1 MIKKIEAEFGSYKVS
16 LEYGRMAKQ
25 AHGAIVGQ
33 YGDTVVL
40 ATAVTSDEAKE
51 GIDFLPLTVDY
62 QEKAYAAGKIPGGFF
77 KREGRPSEKEIL
89 VSRLIDRPI
98 RPLFPDNFFN
108 DTQVIAS
115 VLSADQTNSSDF
127 LGIICASAALTISD
141 IPFNGPI
148 GAVKI
153 GRIEGEFVINPT
165 FTEIERSDLNLI
177 VAGTRDAV
185 MMVEGGA
192 NELPEDVV
200 LEAIGLAHREI
211 QKVIDIQL
219 ELKALVGKK
228 KKEIQPLSINKELE
242 EKIKEMSLGRIREA
256 ILIPNKASRQEHLDK
271 ILDDLHIHLK
281 KDEEDITK
289 EITVIFHEIERNE
302 VRRMILDKNKR
313 ADGRGYK
320 DIRPITSEVG
330 VLPRTH
336 GSAIFTRGETQSLS
350 VATLGTALDE
360 QRIDALEGESKKTF
374 MLHYNFPPFSVGEVK
389 GLRGPGRRE
398 IGHGALAEKALKA
411 VIPSKDKFPY
421 TLRVVSDILES
432 NGSSSMATVCAG
444 TLSLM
449 DAGVPIKAPVAGIAM
464 GLIKEDDK
472 IAILSDILG
481 LEDHLGDMDFKV
493 AGTRNGV
500 TAIQMDIK
508 IAGITKELMALA
520 VEQAREGRLFILDK
534 MLETIAE
541 PRTTLSAHAPRIIT
555 IKVKQDKVRE
565 VIGPGG
571 KVIRSIVEKTG
582 VKIDIDDSGVISIA
596 STDEDASKAAIEM
609 INQITAE
616 AEIGKIYLGKV
627 RRIVDFGAFVE
638 IIPNTDGLVHI
649 SQLAEHRVKN
659 VTDEVSEGDEIL
671 VKVIEIDK
679 QGKIRLSRKD
689 ALKEAAEKGEIT
701 EKRAVK
707 K

>member
-1 MIKKIEAEFGSYKVS
+1 M
-16 LEYGRMAKQ
+16 
-25 AHGAIVGQ
+25 
-33 YGDTVVL
+33 
-40 ATAVTSDEAKE
+40 
-51 GIDFLPLTVDY
+51 
-62 QEKAYAAGKIPGGFF
+62 EK
-77 KREGRPSEKEIL
+77 
-89 VSRLIDRPI
+89 
-98 RPLFPDNFFN
+98 
-108 DTQVIAS
+108 
-115 VLSADQTNSSDF
+115 
-127 LGIICASAALTISD
+127 
-141 IPFNGPI
+141 
-148 GAVKI
+148 
-153 GRIEGEFVINPT
+153 
-165 FTEIERSDLNLI
+165 SDLNLI

-192 NELPEDVV
+192 IELPEDVV

-228 KKEIQPLSINKELE
+228 KMEIQPLSINKELE

-256 ILIPNKASRQEHLDK
+256 ILIQGKASRQEHLDK

-281 KDEEDITK
+281 KDKEDITK

-350 VATLGTALDE
+350 VATLGTSLDE

-444 TLSLM
+444 TLALM

-472 IAILSDILG
+472 VAILSDILG

-534 MLETIAE
+534 MLETMAE
-541 PRTTLSAHAPRIIT
+541 PRSTLSAHAPRIVT
-555 IKVKQDKVRE
+555 MKVKQDKVRE

-596 STDEDASKAAIEM
+596 STDGEAAKAAIEM

-679 QGKIRLSRKD
+679 QGKDQAQQKRRL
-689 ALKEAAEKGEIT
+689 KGSG
-701 EKRAVK
+701 
-707 K
+707 

>member
-1 MIKKIEAEFGSYKVS
+1 M
-16 LEYGRMAKQ
+16 
-25 AHGAIVGQ
+25 
-33 YGDTVVL
+33 
-40 ATAVTSDEAKE
+40 
-51 GIDFLPLTVDY
+51 
-62 QEKAYAAGKIPGGFF
+62 
-77 KREGRPSEKEIL
+77 
-89 VSRLIDRPI
+89 
-98 RPLFPDNFFN
+98 
-108 DTQVIAS
+108 
-115 VLSADQTNSSDF
+115 
-127 LGIICASAALTISD
+127 
-141 IPFNGPI
+141 
-148 GAVKI
+148 
-153 GRIEGEFVINPT
+153 
-165 FTEIERSDLNLI
+165 NLI

-508 IAGITKELMALA
+508 IAGITKE
-520 VEQAREGRLFILDK
+520 
-534 MLETIAE
+534 
-541 PRTTLSAHAPRIIT
+541 
-555 IKVKQDKVRE
+555 
-565 VIGPGG
+565 
-571 KVIRSIVEKTG
+571 
-582 VKIDIDDSGVISIA
+582 
-596 STDEDASKAAIEM
+596 
-609 INQITAE
+609 
-616 AEIGKIYLGKV
+616 
-627 RRIVDFGAFVE
+627 
-638 IIPNTDGLVHI
+638 
-649 SQLAEHRVKN
+649 
-659 VTDEVSEGDEIL
+659 
-671 VKVIEIDK
+671 
-679 QGKIRLSRKD
+679 
-689 ALKEAAEKGEIT
+689 
-701 EKRAVK
+701 
-707 K
+707 